1 MRTEVTIEISW
12 IMLLLSAAVK
22 LVLTSEL
29 AWLLIMLSD
38 YILLIFSSVETEGVA
53 ANAIQKRF
61 VCYGKCSNNKSVCS
75 FAYKNYEIIKDFKFG
90 IWRYV
95 KMWSFRGH
103 GYHLCLASVN
113 RQNGHT
119 VYTVPSQ
126 SVITHRDW
134 NSHSCYS
141 DIFHKKF

>member
-38 YILLIFSSVETEGVA
+38 YILYFLLLRPWGVA